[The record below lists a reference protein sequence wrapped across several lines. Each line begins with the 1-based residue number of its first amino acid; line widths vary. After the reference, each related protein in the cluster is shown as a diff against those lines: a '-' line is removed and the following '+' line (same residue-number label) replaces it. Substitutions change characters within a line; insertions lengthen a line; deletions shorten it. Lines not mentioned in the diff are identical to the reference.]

1 MNIGDRIFELRK
13 KSGLSQEELGNSL
26 NVSRQSVSKWE
37 MDQSVP
43 ELDKVLAISELFK
56 VKTDY
61 LLKGEVEQDSNKVT
75 FNPIIL
81 TYAGVLLAIIGVF
94 VIYPNRMHFWHG
106 TGDRHLIGII
116 LQIIGLFMFVI
127 SMKVY
132 DTKPGLLSFLLM
144 IWALLFHPLL
154 HYLFNTVQIRDSYGA
169 INVLE
174 TEQAALQMLL
184 IIYLIVTLAVVGL
197 YFVMNNKFKK

>member
-1 MNIGDRIFELRK
+1 
-13 KSGLSQEELGNSL
+13 
-26 NVSRQSVSKWE
+26 

-43 ELDKVLAISELFK
+43 ELDKVLAMSELFK

-154 HYLFNTVQIRDSYGA
+154 RYLFNTVQIRDSYGA

>member
-1 MNIGDRIFELRK
+1 MNLEKRVA
-13 KSGLSQEELGNSL
+13 SQEELGNSL

-43 ELDKVLAISELFK
+43 ELDKVLAMSELFK

-154 HYLFNTVQIRDSYGA
+154 RYLFNTVQIRDSYGA

>member
-43 ELDKVLAISELFK
+43 ELDKVLAMSELFK

-154 HYLFNTVQIRDSYGA
+154 RYLFNTVQIRDSYGA

>member
-1 MNIGDRIFELRK
+1 MNLEKRVA
-13 KSGLSQEELGNSL
+13 SQEELGNSL

-43 ELDKVLAISELFK
+43 ELDKVLAMSELFK

-154 HYLFNTVQIRDSYGA
+154 RYLFNTVQIRDSYGA

-184 IIYLIVTLAVVGL
+184 IIYLIVTLEVVGL

>member
-1 MNIGDRIFELRK
+1 MNVGDRIFELRK

-43 ELDKVLAISELFK
+43 ELDKVLAMSELFK

-154 HYLFNTVQIRDSYGA
+154 RYLFNTVQIRDSYGA

>member
-43 ELDKVLAISELFK
+43 ELDKVLAMSELFK
-56 VKTDY
+56 AKTDY

-154 HYLFNTVQIRDSYGA
+154 RYLFNTVQIRDSYGA